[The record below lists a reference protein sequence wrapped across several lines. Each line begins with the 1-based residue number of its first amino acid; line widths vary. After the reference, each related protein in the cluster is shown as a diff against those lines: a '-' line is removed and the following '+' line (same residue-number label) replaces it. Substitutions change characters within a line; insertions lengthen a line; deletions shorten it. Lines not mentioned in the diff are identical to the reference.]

1 LAIGLQLTTARLE
14 VKIDNR
20 QSSIQMSRNLRL
32 DLQYDGTDFHG
43 WQIQPKLPTIQG
55 SLTEA
60 VRSIT
65 AEEVQVTGSGRT
77 DAGVHALAQVCN
89 FLTQAKIPCSTLQK
103 ALNSVL
109 STSIRVTKIE
119 EVSEHFHS
127 RRDAK
132 AKLYRYRILRDK
144 WCSPFDYPYVH
155 HHPRTLDFERLSQAA
170 EMVVG
175 EHDFSA
181 FCDSDSEV
189 ESKVRRVVSSFFVFD
204 TRRNLIEYN
213 ICANGFLHHMV
224 RNIVGTL
231 LEVGKGSL
239 SVASVETILR
249 SKNRSNAGPTAPA
262 KGLFLVS
269 VSY

>member
-1 LAIGLQLTTARLE
+1 M
-14 VKIDNR
+14 
-20 QSSIQMSRNLRL
+20 QMSRNLRL
-32 DLQYDGTDFHG
+32 QLQYDGTHFHG
-43 WQIQPKLPTIQG
+43 WQTQPKLLTIQG

-60 VRSIT
+60 IRSIT
-65 AEEVQVTGSGRT
+65 TEEVQVTGSGRT

-89 FLTQAKIPCSTLQK
+89 FLTLAKIPCSNLQK
-103 ALNSVL
+103 ALNSIL
-109 STSIRVTKIE
+109 SPSIRVTNIE

-127 RRDAK
+127 RRDAR
-132 AKLYRYRILRDK
+132 AKHYRYRILKDK
-144 WCSPFDYPYVH
+144 WCSPFDYPYVLH
-155 HHPRTLDFERLSQAA
+155 YPRPLDLQCMSQAA
-170 EMVVG
+170 ELVIG

-189 ESKVRRVVSSFFVFD
+189 ESKVRRIASSFFVFD

-213 ICANGFLHHMV
+213 VCANGFLHHMV

-249 SKNRSNAGPTAPA
+249 SKKRSNAGPTAPA

>member
-1 LAIGLQLTTARLE
+1 MR
-14 VKIDNR
+14 
-20 QSSIQMSRNLRL
+20 MSRNLRL
-32 DLQYDGTDFHG
+32 QLQYDGTDFHG
-43 WQIQPKLPTIQG
+43 WQIQPNLPTVQG

-60 VRSIT
+60 IGSIT
-65 AEEVQVTGSGRT
+65 AEEVHVNGSGRT

-89 FLTQAKIPCSTLQK
+89 FLTQSKIPPSNLQK

-109 STSIRVTKIE
+109 PPSIRVIKIE
-119 EVSEHFHS
+119 EVPEQFHA
-127 RRDAK
+127 RHDAK
-132 AKLYRYRILRDK
+132 AKHYRYRILKDK
-144 WCSPFDYPYVH
+144 WCSPFDFRYVH
-155 HHPRTLDFERLSQAA
+155 HHPRSLDLERMSRAA
-170 EMVVG
+170 ELIVG

-189 ESKVRRVVSSFFVFD
+189 ESKVRRVISSFFVFD

-213 ICANGFLHHMV
+213 TCANGFLHHMV

-239 SVASVETILR
+239 SVARVETILG
-249 SKNRSNAGPTAPA
+249 SKNRSNSGPTAPA
-262 KGLFLVS
+262 KGLFLMS

>member
-1 LAIGLQLTTARLE
+1 
-14 VKIDNR
+14 
-20 QSSIQMSRNLRL
+20 MSRNLRL
-32 DLQYDGTDFHG
+32 QLQYDGTDFHG
-43 WQIQPKLPTIQG
+43 WQIQPNLPTIQG

-60 VRSIT
+60 IRSIT
-65 AEEVQVTGSGRT
+65 AEEVHVNGSGRT

-89 FLTQAKIPCSTLQK
+89 FLTQSKIPSSNLQK

-109 STSIRVTKIE
+109 SPSIRVTRIE
-119 EVSEHFHS
+119 EVPEQFHS
-127 RRDAK
+127 RHDAK
-132 AKLYRYRILRDK
+132 AKHYRYRILKGK
-144 WCSPFDYPYVH
+144 WCSPFDFPYVYH
-155 HHPRTLDFERLSQAA
+155 YPRSLDLECMSRAA
-170 EMVVG
+170 EAIVG

-189 ESKVRRVVSSFFVFD
+189 ESKVRRVISSFFVFD

-213 ICANGFLHHMV
+213 TCANGFLHHMV

-239 SVASVETILR
+239 SATRVETILR
-249 SKNRSNAGPTAPA
+249 SKNRSNSGPTAPA
-262 KGLFLVS
+262 KGLFLMA

>member
-1 LAIGLQLTTARLE
+1 
-14 VKIDNR
+14 
-20 QSSIQMSRNLRL
+20 MSRNLRL
-32 DLQYDGTDFHG
+32 ELQYDGTDFHG

-60 VRSIT
+60 IHSIT
-65 AEEVQVTGSGRT
+65 GEQVHVMGSGRT

-89 FLTQAKIPCSTLQK
+89 FLTQARIPCFNLQK
-103 ALNSVL
+103 ALNAVL
-109 STSIRVTKIE
+109 SPSIRVTKVE
-119 EVSEHFHS
+119 EASERFHS
-127 RRDAK
+127 RHDAK
-132 AKLYRYRILRDK
+132 AKHYRYRILKDK
-144 WCSPFDYPYVH
+144 WCSPFDYPYVFH
-155 HHPRTLDFERLSQAA
+155 YPRALDFGRMSQAA
-170 EMVVG
+170 EVVVG

-189 ESKVRRVVSSFFVFD
+189 ESKVRRVISSFFVFD

-213 ICANGFLHHMV
+213 VCANGFLHHMV

-231 LEVGKGSL
+231 LEVGRGSL
-239 SVASVETILR
+239 SVARVETILR
-249 SKNRSNAGPTAPA
+249 SKKRSNAGPTAPA

>member
-1 LAIGLQLTTARLE
+1 MEINDSANHAPKSAIRNLKSNIAG
-14 VKIDNR
+14 
-20 QSSIQMSRNLRL
+20 RNLRL
-32 DLQYDGTDFHG
+32 ELQYDGTDFHG

-55 SLTEA
+55 SLTGAIHSVTSEA
-60 VRSIT
+60 VH
-65 AEEVQVTGSGRT
+65 VNGSGRT

-89 FLTQAKIPCSTLQK
+89 FVTQSKIPTSNLQK

-109 STSIRVTKIE
+109 PPSVRVTKVD
-119 EVSEHFHS
+119 EVPEHFHS
-127 RRDAK
+127 RHDAV
-132 AKLYRYRILRDK
+132 AKSYRYRILKDP
-144 WCSPFDYPYVH
+144 WCSPFDYRYVH
-155 HHPRTLDFERLSQAA
+155 HFPRPLDLECMSQAA
-170 EMVVG
+170 EIVVG

-181 FCDSDSEV
+181 FCDSDAEV
-189 ESKVRRVVSSFFVFD
+189 GSKIRRVASSFFVFD
-204 TRRNLIEYN
+204 TRRNLMEYN
-213 ICANGFLHHMV
+213 VCANGFLHHMV

-231 LEVGKGSL
+231 LEVGKGGL